1 MQSGLAFDENYV
13 RINSDVTQ
21 MYIGGDLAGYAAA
34 RPLEAVPGTVWQYST
49 GTSNILGR
57 IVSENAG
64 AAHPERFSFPRRRL
78 FEPLGMRHT
87 VIEVDSRG
95 NFVGG
100 SSVFA
105 SARDYARFG
114 LLYLRDGVWN
124 GRRILPEGWV
134 EYTLTPS
141 GNVPTGRSYG
151 AQVWLN
157 FNPGS
162 GELSWP
168 SLPPDTFAMRGH
180 QGQFVVGIPSQGLI
194 VVRLGLSEFLNWD
207 MESFVS
213 EILALLP
220 HTLGKIAIL

>member
-1 MQSGLAFDENYV
+1 
-13 RINSDVTQ
+13 
-21 MYIGGDLAGYAAA
+21 
-34 RPLEAVPGTVWQYST
+34 
-49 GTSNILGR
+49 
-57 IVSENAG
+57 
-64 AAHPERFSFPRRRL
+64 
-78 FEPLGMRHT
+78 MRHT